1 MECAQPYSRYLDYKV
16 ITEYISP
23 CHAPVLG
30 QLTYSMM
37 QSIQGDFPE
46 ESAGLTLLL
55 EQKCMC
61 QNCFVLCNTVQ
72 MLLQVGTTSW
82 FFFFYQISIR
92 SLLSAKDRKLNL
104 RIWVPFSVPYFALQ
118 IQWSGL
124 KLSDPQKALRL
135 AFCLQPPA
143 RRLTLTFLLKLNED
157 LPRNQW
163 DQSETINQS
172 ETMWP
177 MSLSYPGDVCAMSQ
191 RPLMAFWNF

>member
-23 CHAPVLG
+23 CYAPVLG
-30 QLTYSMM
+30 QLTYSLM

-46 ESAGLTLLL
+46 ESVGLTLLL

-61 QNCFVLCNTVQ
+61 QNGFVLCNTVQ
-72 MLLQVGTTSW
+72 MLQVSTTRWFSS
-82 FFFFYQISIR
+82 FFFCQISIR
-92 SLLSAKDRKLNL
+92 SLLSAKDRKPNL

-124 KLSDPQKALRL
+124 KLSDPQKALCL
-135 AFCLQPPA
+135 VFCLLPPA

-157 LPRNQW
+157 LPRGQKQRGQW
-163 DQSETINQS
+163 VSVTQE
-172 ETMWP
+172 MCVRCRR
-177 MSLSYPGDVCAMSQ
+177 GH
-191 RPLMAFWNF
+191 